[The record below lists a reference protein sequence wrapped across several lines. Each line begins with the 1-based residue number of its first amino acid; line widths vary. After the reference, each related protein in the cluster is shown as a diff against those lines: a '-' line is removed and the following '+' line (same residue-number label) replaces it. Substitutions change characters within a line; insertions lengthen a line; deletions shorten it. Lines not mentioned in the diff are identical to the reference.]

1 MKKLNNTEEAL
12 QWVAELF
19 EENPTNIKPD
29 TPRKQVAAWDSLG
42 MLTIMARLDEEF
54 GIILDEE
61 NLAQFVKVGDILEV
75 LRLHGCLD

>member
-19 EENPTNIKPD
+19 EENPAKIKPD

-42 MLTIMARLDEEF
+42 MLTLMSRLDEEF

-61 NLAQFVKVGDILEV
+61 NLAKFGKVGDILEV